1 MGFKDLKST
10 SKTSYQTLAG
20 EMEKMGKKS
29 ESYKDDRFWKP
40 ALDKMNNGY
49 AVLRFLPAAEGE
61 DLPWARIWTHGFRG
75 VGGWYIENSLTTI
88 GLKDPVSEMNS
99 QLWQTGSD
107 SDKNLARDRK
117 RRLSYIS
124 NVLIVSDPKNPEN
137 EGKIFLFKYG
147 KKIFEKVQEAMQPQF
162 PGEKP
167 VNPFD
172 FWSGANFELKIR
184 EVGGF
189 VNYDKSA
196 FSACT
201 PLLGGDDKALEAL
214 WKKEYGLKEFT
225 DTKNFKSYDEL
236 KSRLNQVL
244 GADIRVVGESSKY
257 AAGGAALA
265 DSTWSSTNEDDDTPP
280 APPSK
285 FRAAQSK
292 PIPTKAK
299 AQDED
304 TEDALSYF
312 EKLAGDE

>member
-40 ALDKMNNGY
+40 ALDKTNNGY
-49 AVLRFLPAAEGE
+49 AVLRFLPAPDGE

-124 NVLIVSDPKNPEN
+124 NVFIVSDPKNPEN
-137 EGKIFLFKYG
+137 EGKIFLYKYG
-147 KKIFEKVQEAMQPQF
+147 KKIFEKVQEAMSPQF
-162 PGEKP
+162 QDEKP

-172 FWSGANFELKIR
+172 FWNGADFKLKVR

-189 VNYDKSA
+189 VNYDKSEFA
-196 FSACT
+196 SAA

-214 WKKEYGLKEFT
+214 WKKEYSLKEFT
-225 DTKNFKSYDEL
+225 DAKNFKSYDEL
-236 KSRLNQVL
+236 KDRLNQVL
-244 GADIRVVGESSKY
+244 GSDIRASGDAVKSM
-257 AAGGAALA
+257 GGAAA
-265 DSTWSSTNEDDDTPP
+265 AAAQFGSEEDDEPV

-285 FRAAQSK
+285 FRAAASK
-292 PIPTKAK
+292 PLPKASK
-299 AQDED
+299 VEED

-312 EKLAGDE
+312 EKLAADE